1 MTRYDNWP
9 LAQLQSNKGVT
20 ACVLIK
26 FTYEYKILLVETKFN
41 LCVIYLCK

>member
-20 ACVLIK
+20 ALIK